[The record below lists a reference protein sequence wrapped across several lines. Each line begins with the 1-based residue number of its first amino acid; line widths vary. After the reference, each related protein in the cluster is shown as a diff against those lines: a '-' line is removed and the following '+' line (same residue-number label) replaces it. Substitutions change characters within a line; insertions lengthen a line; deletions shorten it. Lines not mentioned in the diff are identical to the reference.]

1 MPESVDQCS
10 KIQFALKKPETKR
23 RIDYDEAT
31 VTKSVKHNNLSNMK
45 IWFLCVCRLRFGL
58 SLQQNE
64 PLEVD
69 SVL

>member
-31 VTKSVKHNNLSNMK
+31 VTKSVKRKKLSNMK
-45 IWFLCVCRLRFGL
+45 ILFLSRVFVGFVSVCRCNKTSR
-58 SLQQNE
+58 
-64 PLEVD
+64 
-69 SVL
+69 